1 LLNSRRNTAQDARNH
16 EMLGKA
22 PQVSMH
28 GALIP
33 AGRLDKVE
41 GDPGESSLCLKT
53 KIRNINTIINSHCIF
68 DTFPV

>member
-1 LLNSRRNTAQDARNH
+1 
-16 EMLGKA
+16 MLGKA